1 MVCTCAC
8 TQRCTTVKIQ
18 ICESTN
24 RLRYQRQQTLTNK
37 IVVIVPKGEKPVVL
51 LIIPNL
57 LQILFDAAKHYAAD
71 VPMLH
76 ILEAEDFLSHD

>member
-1 MVCTCAC
+1 LC
-8 TQRCTTVKIQ
+8 Q
-18 ICESTN
+18 
-24 RLRYQRQQTLTNK
+24 
-37 IVVIVPKGEKPVVL
+37 KGEKPVVL

-57 LQILFDAAKHYAAD
+57 LQIIFDAAKHYAAD